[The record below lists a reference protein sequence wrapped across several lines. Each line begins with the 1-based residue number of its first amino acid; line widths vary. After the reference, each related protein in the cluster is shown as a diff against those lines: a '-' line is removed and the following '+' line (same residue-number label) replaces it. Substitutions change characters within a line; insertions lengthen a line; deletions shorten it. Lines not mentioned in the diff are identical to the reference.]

1 MDTMERPPF
10 TLHHDAFGRWVLT
23 DAAGRVHV
31 GVLPVRGFPYSAPRE
46 GVSLVDEN
54 GREVLWLPRL
64 DDLPEGLR
72 RAVEE
77 ELARREFVPVIRR
90 VHRVSPRVEPSEW
103 DVDTD
108 RGRTRFVLA
117 SADDVRRLD
126 ERQATVTDAHGVRYL
141 IPDLRTLDAASRRI
155 LERYL

>member
-1 MDTMERPPF
+1 
-10 TLHHDAFGRWVLT
+10 VLT
-23 DAAGRVHV
+23 DTAGREHA
-31 GVLPVRGFPYSAPRE
+31 GVVPVRGFPFSAPRE
-46 GVSLVDEN
+46 GISLVDEA
-54 GREVLWLPRL
+54 GREVLWLPHL
-64 DDLPEGLR
+64 DDLPADLR

-90 VHRVSPRVEPSEW
+90 VYRVSPRVEPSEW

-108 RGRTRFVLA
+108 RGRTRFVLS

-126 ERQATVTDAHGVRYL
+126 EQRATVSDAHGVRYL
-141 IPDLRTLDAASRRI
+141 IPDLRSLDAASRRL

>member
-1 MDTMERPPF
+1 MDQPPF
-10 TLHHDAFGRWVLT
+10 TLHHDAFGRWVHT
-23 DAAGRVHV
+23 GADGRQHV
-31 GVLPVRGFPYSAPRE
+31 GVAPVRGFPFSAPRE
-46 GVSLVDEN
+46 AISLVDEA
-54 GREVLWLPRL
+54 GREVAWLPHL
-64 DDLPEGLR
+64 DELPEDLR

-90 VHRVSPRVEPSEW
+90 VFRVSPRVEPSEW

-108 RGRTRFVLA
+108 RGRTCFVLN

-126 ERQATVTDAHGVRYL
+126 DRRATVSDAHGVRYL
-141 IPDLRTLDAASRRI
+141 ISDLRNLDAASRRL

>member
-1 MDTMERPPF
+1 MDQPLF
-10 TLHHDAFGRWVLT
+10 SLHHDAFGRWVLT
-23 DAAGRVHV
+23 DAAGRVCSGIV
-31 GVLPVRGFPYSAPRE
+31 PVRGFPFSAPRE
-46 GVSLVDEN
+46 GISLVDEA
-54 GREVLWLPRL
+54 GREVLWLPHL
-64 DDLPEGLR
+64 DDLPEDLR

-90 VHRVSPRVEPSEW
+90 VFRVWPRVEPSEW

-108 RGRTRFVLA
+108 RGRTRFVLN

-126 ERQATVTDAHGVRYL
+126 DWRATISDAHGVCYL
-141 IPDLRTLDAASRRI
+141 IPDLRTLDAASRRL